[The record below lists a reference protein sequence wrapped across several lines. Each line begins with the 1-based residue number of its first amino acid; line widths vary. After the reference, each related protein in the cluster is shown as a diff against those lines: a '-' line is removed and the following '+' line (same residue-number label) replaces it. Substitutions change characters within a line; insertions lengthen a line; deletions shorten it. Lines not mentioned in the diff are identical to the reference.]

1 MMDVRHVSMLVLG
14 LRMRVF
20 MRMSNILFIMRME
33 IFVGVDMFMHHR
45 HVDMKMS
52 MLLVRQQQRACDHQ
66 YCRDPKQ
73 ECDRIME
80 DQNG

>member
-1 MMDVRHVSMLVLG
+1 MSMMDVRQVSMLMLG

-33 IFVGVDMFMHHR
+33 IFVGVDMFMHLR

-52 MLLVRQQQRACDHQ
+52 MLLVRQQQRRLRRGIEEPRRAVRLDE
-66 YCRDPKQ
+66 RP
-73 ECDRIME
+73 
-80 DQNG
+80 